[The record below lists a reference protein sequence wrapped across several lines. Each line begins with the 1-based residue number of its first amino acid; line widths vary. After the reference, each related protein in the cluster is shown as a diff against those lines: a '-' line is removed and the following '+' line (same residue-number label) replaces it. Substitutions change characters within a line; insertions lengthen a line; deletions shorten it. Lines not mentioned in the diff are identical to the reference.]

1 MVFCHTSNG
10 LRSFLFA
17 PLALAALASTGCSTG
32 EPEDA
37 LGTGEAPLTSE
48 DFSYVGR
55 SVIDALEASP
65 AIAWRSRS
73 WDVSGDNNVSS
84 SWLVVTPPTELFG
97 VARAAWNFPTECKAG
112 AAGCDPDFQLQTCT
126 TNADCASTNG
136 VCAPLRATM
145 KSDAD
150 TPKRLCLG
158 HSDAK
163 LDAFYDVLVS
173 GRRWVDIT
181 SLTPPDGRFE
191 AMLRNGLTRLSR
203 RASPPQVRFLY
214 GGYTGLPYA
223 AKVVPSLFRDV
234 AATSSMKAT
243 VGDYRSGLFSWNHAK
258 FIAVDGVRAIQGGH
272 NMWTDDYLRRSP
284 VQDASMTLQGSA
296 ASDLHA
302 FANELWGVTCQGQ
315 KFPGTTDIANWP
327 VWRGRACAPV
337 YAESAAIMASRDR
350 KDGVKVVSL
359 GRLGAVGANVADDA
373 LRIAMDAAKTNIRIS
388 QQDFGPVKRYGVSF
402 GRWVPWVS
410 EALARAVGRGVKVD
424 IVVSSLDANIP
435 GKGIAGTYSN
445 GWTPADVAEQIE
457 NAALAHPEWFPRG
470 ADVHRT
476 ICSNLKVAPIRSSA
490 DAKNPT
496 GEPIG
501 NHAKIVSFDDRA
513 FYLGSQN
520 LYDANLAE
528 AGYLVDDARVMA
540 SLLAGYWNPLWRWS
554 SVGAVSSKR
563 SCR

>member
-1 MVFCHTSNG
+1 MPSS
-10 LRSFLFA
+10 LRFQGFRLRASA
-17 PLALAALASTGCSTG
+17 PLAAVALASAGCSSGADPDTF
-32 EPEDA
+32 DT
-37 LGTGEAPLTSE
+37 LEAPLQSS

-65 AIAWRSRS
+65 AIAWRSRT
-73 WDVSGDNNVSS
+73 WDVSGDNRLGSA
-84 SWLVVTPPTELFG
+84 WLVVTPPTKLFG
-97 VARAAWNFPTECKAG
+97 VSRASWNFPTECKPG
-112 AAGCDPDFQLQTCT
+112 TPGCDADFGLRTCT

-136 VCAPLRATM
+136 ACQPLRATM

-150 TPKRLCLG
+150 TPKNLCLG
-158 HSDAK
+158 HSDAE

-173 GRRWVDIT
+173 GRQWVDIT

-191 AMLRNGLTRLSR
+191 AMLRNGVTRLSR
-203 RASPPQVRFLY
+203 RAQPPRVRFLY

-223 AKVVPSLFRDV
+223 ARVVPKLFRDV
-234 AATSSMKAT
+234 AATSPLQAS
-243 VGDYRSGLFSWNHAK
+243 VGDYRSGAFSWNHSK

-272 NMWTDDYLRRSP
+272 NMWTDDYLRTSP
-284 VQDASMTLQGSA
+284 VQDVSMTVEGSA

-302 FANELWGVTCQGQ
+302 FANELWDVTCRGQ
-315 KFPGTTDIANWP
+315 RFPGTTDIANWP
-327 VWRGRACAPV
+327 VWRGRACAPA
-337 YAESAAIMASRDR
+337 YAESAVTMASRDR
-350 KDGVKVVSL
+350 KDGVKIVSL

-373 LRIAMDAAKTNIRIS
+373 LRIAIDSAKTNLRIS
-388 QQDFGPVKRYGVSF
+388 QQDLGPLKRLGVSF
-402 GRWVPWVS
+402 GRWVPWVTD
-410 EALARAVGRGVKVD
+410 ALARAVGRGVKVD

-470 ADVHRT
+470 ADVHRA
-476 ICSNLKVAPIRSSA
+476 ICQGLKVAPIRSSA

-501 NHAKIVSFDDRA
+501 NHAKIVAFDDRA

-528 AGYLVDDARVMA
+528 TGYLVDDARVTATFMA
-540 SLLAGYWNPLWRWS
+540 SYWQPLWRWS
-554 SVGAVSSKR
+554 SVNAVSSKR